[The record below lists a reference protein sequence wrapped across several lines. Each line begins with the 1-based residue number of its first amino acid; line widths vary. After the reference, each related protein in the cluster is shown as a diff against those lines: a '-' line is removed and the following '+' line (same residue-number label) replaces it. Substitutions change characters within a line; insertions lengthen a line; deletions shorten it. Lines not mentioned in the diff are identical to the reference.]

1 MINCQKKLE
10 NSQRD
15 KLMLKEKYM
24 YIYNTYLN
32 YIKSY
37 NSSIQW
43 NFKEVN
49 KSIIDLSIISMKFLL
64 YYQDL

>member
-1 MINCQKKLE
+1 MINCQGKLE

-37 NSSIQW
+37 NSFQYNGIL
-43 NFKEVN
+43 K
-49 KSIIDLSIISMKFLL
+49 KSIN
-64 YYQDL
+64 Q